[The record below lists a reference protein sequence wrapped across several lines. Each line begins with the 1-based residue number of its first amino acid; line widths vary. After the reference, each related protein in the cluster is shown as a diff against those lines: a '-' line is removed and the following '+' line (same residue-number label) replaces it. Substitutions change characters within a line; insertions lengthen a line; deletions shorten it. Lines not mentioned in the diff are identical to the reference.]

1 MKKLLTLILGIAV
14 LATLG
19 GLATA
24 KASTVKSSKSNTSD
38 RTVDKASPK
47 LITGKVS
54 QLDPKTRTFT
64 LKAKGKEYKFLFP
77 KAGKQPKVGEVVDVT
92 YTGAVGG
99 AEPAQSI
106 NLNSSRSN
114 IY

>member
-1 MKKLLTLILGIAV
+1 MKTSLTLILGIAV

-24 KASTVKSSKSNTSD
+24 EPTTVKGSKSNAD
-38 RTVDKASPK
+38 NRVAASLK

-54 QLDPKTRTFT
+54 QVDPKTRTYT
-64 LKAKGKEYKFLFP
+64 LQAKGKEYKFAFP
-77 KAGKQPKVGEVVDVT
+77 KAGMQPKVGAVVNVT
-92 YTGAVGG
+92 YTGTLSGS
-99 AEPAQSI
+99 EPCESI
-106 NLNSSRSN
+106 NLNSSKSN

>member
-1 MKKLLTLILGIAV
+1 MKTSLTLILGIAV

-24 KASTVKSSKSNTSD
+24 EPTTVKGSKSNAD
-38 RTVDKASPK
+38 NRVAASPK

-54 QLDPKTRTFT
+54 QVDPKTRTYT
-64 LKAKGKEYKFLFP
+64 LQAKGKEYKFAFEGWN
-77 KAGKQPKVGEVVDVT
+77 AAKVGAVVDVT
-92 YTGAVGG
+92 YTGTLSGS
-99 AEPAQSI
+99 EPCESI
-106 NLNSSRSN
+106 NLNSSKSN

>member
-24 KASTVKSSKSNTSD
+24 TPTTVKSSKSNTSD
-38 RTVDKASPK
+38 RVAASPK

-54 QLDPKTRTFT
+54 QVDLKTRTFT
-64 LKAKGKEYKFLFP
+64 LKANCREYKFVFP
-77 KAGKQPKVGEVVDVT
+77 KAGTQPKAGAVVEVS
-92 YTGAVGG
+92 YTGALGG
-99 AEPAQSI
+99 SKPAMAT

-114 IY
+114 NY